1 MHLIIRIVEVIAW
14 LDNGYFSNSGKQDV
28 NYSMSEI
35 GFMHEIQPFFA
46 KFRANKD
53 IIKT

>member
-1 MHLIIRIVEVIAW
+1 MDIFQI
-14 LDNGYFSNSGKQDV
+14 SGNNEV